1 MVIDT
6 DVLIDYFRGYE
17 SAKNQLAEI
26 KNRTISMVS
35 LFELY
40 QGARNKKE
48 LEIIRS
54 MLREWE
60 FEIIAVNEE
69 QSYQILFMMEKYA
82 MSYGLK
88 MADAMIAACGIY
100 RGVSV
105 LTGNHNDYKFI
116 SGLSVIRYKR

>member
-40 QGARNKKE
+40 QGARNRIK
-48 LEIIRS
+48 LCS
-54 MLREWE
+54 
-60 FEIIAVNEE
+60 
-69 QSYQILFMMEKYA
+69 
-82 MSYGLK
+82 
-88 MADAMIAACGIY
+88 
-100 RGVSV
+100 
-105 LTGNHNDYKFI
+105 
-116 SGLSVIRYKR
+116 

>member
-17 SAKNQLAEI
+17 SAKKRLEI
-26 KNRTISMVS
+26 LENRMISMVS
-35 LFELY
+35 LYELY

-48 LEIIRS
+48 LEVIRS

-69 QSYQILFMMEKYA
+69 QSYQTLFIMEKYS
-82 MSYGLK
+82 MSHGLK
-88 MADAMIAACGIY
+88 MADAMIATCGIY
-100 RGVSV
+100 RGVPI
-105 LTGNHNDYKFI
+105 LTGNHSDYRFI
-116 SGLSVIRYKR
+116 SELSVIPYKR